1 MAQKVRE
8 RARCY
13 EPNRARF
20 DDLNFFFFFFFS
32 AGGVRITVMLEGNVN
47 TWIFMHAGLIRA

>member
-20 DDLNFFFFFFFS
+20 DDLNFFFFFFP

>member
-20 DDLNFFFFFFFS
+20 DDLNLFFFFFS
-32 AGGVRITVMLEGNVN
+32 QGELELRECKYVDIPAR
-47 TWIFMHAGLIRA
+47 WIDSSVAVK